1 MRYIPNQEILTQ
13 RFATQR
19 NFTLPRLFDGGF
31 QGIVFDPL
39 NIATLFQDSAG
50 TTPVTTPGDPVA
62 RVLDLSGNGHH
73 ATQTTDSSRMT
84 YGVVPKG
91 GRRNLVPNSIIPATV
106 GVVGSGGT
114 YGPSLSLRG
123 LVAEVLS
130 VTSEVFGNEI
140 TLKISGTPS
149 ESGSCSI
156 DMHSGIVGGSGSQT
170 ASAFIQRTAGSF
182 ANTGS
187 IQILRTNASP
197 QISSFPTAQ
206 QLTDGVRA
214 VASGSALGSGVL
226 RWSFFATGGA
236 VDFTIKF
243 SRPQVEVGSSVTN
256 YQRVTTAFDITES
269 GVQSCPYLQPDGV
282 DDWLVTPNI
291 NFSGTDAVTV
301 FGAVRCLSDANIGTL
316 LELSTNSSTTNGTF
330 ALLDRGNANPSVSWR
345 SRGNVENVIDI
356 TRGAAPISSV
366 YAAQG
371 RISTD
376 FSTLRR
382 NGVEIGSSTADQGAG
397 NFANAPLYIGR
408 RNGTTNAFN
417 GQIFGLAVVGKLA
430 SAEEIRLA
438 QRELIKRTPQATL
451 A

>member
-1 MRYIPNQEILTQ
+1 MRYIPNQEILVQ

-31 QGIVFDPL
+31 QGVVYDPL

-50 TTPVTTPGDPVA
+50 TTPVTAPGDPVA

-91 GRRNLVPNSIIPATV
+91 GRRNLLTNSALSGAT
-106 GVVGSGGT
+106 
-114 YGPSLSLRG
+114 
-123 LVAEVLS
+123 
-130 VTSEVFGNEI
+130 
-140 TLKISGTPS
+140 SGTPGTVPTGWTFTS
-149 ESGSCSI
+149 S
-156 DMHSGIVGGSGSQT
+156 GGSQVVNGDEITINVNNNRHYYQRSVAFEANATYTYSALVTVLSGNPQLINCIAIQSLLSGASFTARLNGAVVSDSTNLATGLSLVELVITIGS
-170 ASAFIQRTAGSF
+170 TAGSMLMRF
-182 ANTGS
+182 GAGTSSN
-187 IQILRTNASP
+187 RTFEA
-197 QISSFPTAQ
+197 I
-206 QLTDGVRA
+206 
-214 VASGSALGSGVL
+214 
-226 RWSFFATGGA
+226 
-236 VDFTIKF
+236 F
-243 SRPQVEVGSSVTN
+243 SRPQIEIGSTRTN
-256 YQRVTTAFDITES
+256 YQRVGTTAFDITET
-269 GVQSCPYLQPDGV
+269 GVQSCPYLQPDGI
-282 DDWLVTPNI
+282 DDWLVTPSI
-291 NFSGTDAVTV
+291 DFSGTDAVTV

-356 TRGAAPISSV
+356 TRGAAPVSSV

-382 NGVEIGSSTADQGAG
+382 NGVEIGSSTADQGSG

-438 QRELIKRTPQATL
+438 KREMVRRSAMVTL